1 MSVKPLG
8 ERIVVK
14 REKEE
19 EKTKGGLYLPE
30 TADKEKLQ
38 LGKVVA
44 VGPDFKNVKKGDT
57 VIFAKYGGT
66 DIKIENEDY
75 LVLGKDDVLATLEK

>member
-1 MSVKPLG
+1 MNIKPLG
-8 ERIVVK
+8 ERIVVRPSK
-14 REKEE
+14 QED
-19 EKTKGGLYLPE
+19 KTKGGLYLPE
-30 TADKEKLQ
+30 TADKDKSQQGE
-38 LGKVVA
+38 VVA
-44 VGPDFKNVKKGDT
+44 VGSDFKNVKKGDT

>member
-30 TADKEKLQ
+30 TADKDKPQ

-57 VIFAKYGGT
+57 VIFPKYAGT
-66 DIKIENEDY
+66 EVKIENEDY